1 MPKIKFSYTI
11 TYNYTVNAE
20 CHFDGVFT
28 THMTNSLD
36 KIRDRVLSY
45 MSSYGFVC
53 CDVIDSI
60 TGEVLMTINAD

>member
-1 MPKIKFSYTI
+1 MPKINFSYTI
-11 TYNYTVNAE
+11 TYNYTVSVE
-20 CHFDGVFT
+20 CHFDGVFFT
-28 THMTNSLD
+28 RMTNSLD

-53 CDVIDSI
+53 CDVIDST